1 MNPILHNKLNHLP
14 NLDSLLKI
22 SLGLILFTII
32 STALVYAET
41 ISVDVEGNSYVVDYD
56 ATGLTVS
63 DIEADLDFISLIL
76 TVDVTDSLGILEI
89 TFDRNFFDSIYEGSD
104 DEFIILA
111 DGDEPNFTEI
121 ETNSQSRTLNIE
133 LPSGT
138 EDVEIIGSIFGSS
151 VEEKPEPVEEKPEPV
166 EEKPEP
172 VEEKPEPVEEKPEP
186 VEEKPEPVEE
196 KPEPVEEKPEPVEE
210 KPKTE
215 CGPGTILEDGFCVLD
230 ERCGPGTILEDG
242 VCVLD
247 SSSSYS
253 SPSSND
259 TSLKGLGKEFLIGIV
274 AAFVIAGTI
283 GIIIALM
290 SKAGKRKN

>member
-1 MNPILHNKLNHLP
+1 MNNQRMGRISQERLNHLP
-14 NLDSLLKI
+14 NVNSLLKI

-41 ISVDVEGNSYVVDYD
+41 ITVDVEGNSYDVDYV

-63 DIEADLDFISLIL
+63 SVEADLDIVSLIF
-76 TVDVTDSLGILEI
+76 TVNVTDSLGNLEI
-89 TFDRNFFDSIYEGSD
+89 TFDRSFFDSIYQGSD

-121 ETNSQSRTLNIE
+121 ETNSQSRTLSID

-138 EDVEIIGSIFGSS
+138 EDVEIIGYVFGS
-151 VEEKPEPVEEKPEPV
+151 V
-166 EEKPEP
+166 
-172 VEEKPEPVEEKPEP
+172 VEEKPEP

-230 ERCGPGTILEDG
+230 ERCGPGTILEDD

-247 SSSSYS
+247 SSSTAPSSAYS
-253 SPSSND
+253 STSTNN
-259 TSLKGLGKEFLIGIV
+259 TSLGGLGKEFLIGIV
-274 AAFVIAGTI
+274 AAFVIAGALGLLI
-283 GIIIALM
+283 GLM
-290 SKAGKRKN
+290 TKASKRKN

>member
-1 MNPILHNKLNHLP
+1 MNNQRMGRISQERLNHLP
-14 NLDSLLKI
+14 NVNSLLKI

-41 ISVDVEGNSYVVDYD
+41 ITVDVEGNPYDVDYV

-63 DIEADLDFISLIL
+63 SVEADLDVVSLIF
-76 TVDVTDSLGILEI
+76 TVNVTDSLGNLEI
-89 TFDRNFFDSIYEGSD
+89 TFDRSFFDSIYQGSD

-121 ETNSQSRTLNIE
+121 ETNSQSRTLSID

-138 EDVEIIGSIFGSS
+138 EDVEIIGYVFGS
-151 VEEKPEPVEEKPEPV
+151 V
-166 EEKPEP
+166 
-172 VEEKPEPVEEKPEP
+172 VEEKPEP

-210 KPKTE
+210 KPKTV

-242 VCVLD
+242 VCVLAPSSS
-247 SSSSYS
+247 SSSSYGSSS
-253 SPSSND
+253 SPSSSPS
-259 TSLKGLGKEFLIGIV
+259 TSDVSVKGLGKEFLIGII
-274 AAFVIAGTI
+274 AAFVIAGAI
-283 GIIIALM
+283 GLLVGLM
-290 SKAGKRKN
+290 SKASKRKN

>member
-1 MNPILHNKLNHLP
+1 MNNQRMGRISQERLNHLP
-14 NLDSLLKI
+14 NVNSLLKI

-41 ISVDVEGNSYVVDYD
+41 ITVDVEGNSYDVDYV

-63 DIEADLDFISLIL
+63 SVEADLDVVSLIF
-76 TVDVTDSLGILEI
+76 TVNVTDSLGNLEI
-89 TFDRNFFDSIYEGSD
+89 TFDRSFFDSIYQGSD

-121 ETNSQSRTLNIE
+121 ETNSQSRTLSID

-138 EDVEIIGSIFGSS
+138 EDVEIIGYVFGS
-151 VEEKPEPVEEKPEPV
+151 V
-166 EEKPEP
+166 
-172 VEEKPEPVEEKPEP
+172 VEEKPEP

-242 VCVLD
+242 VCVLA
-247 SSSSYS
+247 STSNTPTAYS
-253 SPSSND
+253 SPSTNN
-259 TSLKGLGKEFLIGIV
+259 TSLGGMGKELLIGIV
-274 AAFVIAGTI
+274 AAFVIAGAL
-283 GIIIALM
+283 GLLVALM
-290 SKAGKRKN
+290 AKASNRKN